1 MDAHRYQFW
10 HYLDN
15 IFKQDISALQWFWS
29 DMDLVYKILSK
40 DGCNWHLNSLFA
52 TKSRSWDNWPQPSKL
67 LRYSSCVQGACPKWI
82 PDARI
87 YASPQQKPFSIFSLT
102 TFLGGRSLVL
112 TAVISIFTLWSI
124 SIYHQNNWLITV
136 LAHVRSLPGNSIIN
150 PYLF

>member
-40 DGCNWHLNSLFA
+40 TDAIDILTSFLPRNLDREITDHNQANC
-52 TKSRSWDNWPQPSKL
+52 
-67 LRYSSCVQGACPKWI
+67 YSSCVQGACLKWI

-87 YASPQQKPFSIFSLT
+87 HASPQQKPFSIFSLT

-124 SIYHQNNWLITV
+124 SIYNQNNWLITV